1 MRQYVRWEIRE
12 KEGPLAE
19 VVTTLG
25 ACQVRSGTD
34 DPCLEPAAV
43 EILGVPFCERCAR
56 EQEAY
61 FAIGQLARPH
71 TAETADEWWWA
82 SDRRDLS
89 LTEAL
94 RRVRRGLRRGAAEA
108 AGALV
113 GSSTRR

>member
-25 ACQVRSGTD
+25 TCQVRSGTD

-61 FAIGQLARPH
+61 FAIGELARPY
-71 TAETADEWWWA
+71 TAEADREWWA
-82 SDRRDLS
+82 SYPRDRSLS
-89 LTEAL
+89 EAL
-94 RRVRRGLRRGAAEA
+94 GRVRRGLRRGIVLQ

-113 GSSTRR
+113 SSSRR